1 MFQNGGQAAVCNV
14 GIHGT
19 RSIDLGGGS
28 GGVGEKEVVAVL
40 GERGGERRKEGF
52 VGGGAHDVGGGV
64 VWLATMR
71 QWNHRFF
78 RWRGV
83 TEPRLLRR

>member
-1 MFQNGGQAAVCNV
+1 MFQNDGQAVVCNV

-19 RSIDLGGGS
+19 KSRNLVEGS

-40 GERGGERRKEGF
+40 GEGGF
-52 VGGGAHDVGGGV
+52 VGGGAHDVGGV
-64 VWLATMR
+64 VWLATMM